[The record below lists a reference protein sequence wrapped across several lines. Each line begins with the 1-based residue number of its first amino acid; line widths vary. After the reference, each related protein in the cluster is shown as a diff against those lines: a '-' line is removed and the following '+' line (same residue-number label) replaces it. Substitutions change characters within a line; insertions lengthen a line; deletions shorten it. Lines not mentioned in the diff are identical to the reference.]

1 MEVARDDR
9 GMAQDLPTTGASSK
23 SSARNCRNPVVV
35 SGMDKQEKK
44 TLCGP
49 ALAPEVM
56 RPLGSN
62 KAARFSEVE
71 GLRLNAEAKS
81 MASALRAQGLSE
93 AGYRAEITKRF
104 QANRSRT

>member
-1 MEVARDDR
+1 MLE
-9 GMAQDLPTTGASSK
+9 
-23 SSARNCRNPVVV
+23 
-35 SGMDKQEKK
+35 SGMYKQEKK

-71 GLRLNAEAKS
+71 GLRLSAEAKA
-81 MASALRAQGLSE
+81 MASELRAQGLSG
-93 AGYRAEITKRF
+93 ADYRAAVELRLR
-104 QANRSRT
+104 ARRSGT

>member
-1 MEVARDDR
+1 MVE
-9 GMAQDLPTTGASSK
+9 
-23 SSARNCRNPVVV
+23 

-56 RPLGSN
+56 HPLGSN

-71 GLRLNAEAKS
+71 GLRLNAEAKA

>member
-1 MEVARDDR
+1 VLE
-9 GMAQDLPTTGASSK
+9 
-23 SSARNCRNPVVV
+23 
-35 SGMDKQEKK
+35 SGMYKQEKK

-49 ALAPEVM
+49 ALAPEVT

-71 GLRLNAEAKS
+71 GLRLSAEAKA

-93 AGYRAEITKRF
+93 ADYRAEITKRF
-104 QANRSRT
+104 QADRSRT

>member
-1 MEVARDDR
+1 MVE
-9 GMAQDLPTTGASSK
+9 
-23 SSARNCRNPVVV
+23 

-49 ALAPEVM
+49 ALTPEVT

-71 GLRLNAEAKS
+71 GLHPSIEAK
-81 MASALRAQGLSE
+81 ALAAELRTLGLPGN
-93 AGYRAEITKRF
+93 AY
-104 QANRSRT
+104 